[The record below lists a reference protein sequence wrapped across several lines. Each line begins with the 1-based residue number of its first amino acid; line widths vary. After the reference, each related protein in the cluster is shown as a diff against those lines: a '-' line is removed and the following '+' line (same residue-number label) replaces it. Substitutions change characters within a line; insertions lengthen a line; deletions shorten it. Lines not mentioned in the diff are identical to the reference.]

1 MAVTVSVTS
10 PLMKAAVA
18 PLRKKMKRKRR
29 KKRKTKNEEVIK
41 TTAKKD
47 LVIRNFNC
55 IISIF
60 L

>member
-1 MAVTVSVTS
+1 MTS
-10 PLMKAAVA
+10 LVMKAAVA

-29 KKRKTKNEEVIK
+29 KKRKTKNVEVIK
-41 TTAKKD
+41 TTTKKD

-55 IISIF
+55 IIRIF